1 MLELTKLSDTDI
13 GFLLGAVEVEHD
25 AIRRGDVYT
34 DILVEVG
41 AKWRNLLE
49 KEYRRRN
56 LHYSMWEKKGDGRD
70 D

>member
-34 DILVEVG
+34 DTLVEVG

-49 KEYRRRN
+49 KEYRRRS
-56 LHYSMWEKKGDGRD
+56 LHYSMWEKDN
-70 D
+70 